1 MPPRRA
7 ALNRADHIAEA
18 RDSAQTAERL
28 FSEGRDLQAMEIV
41 WCSVKH
47 AVNAV
52 AVLRGWR
59 HATYGHKK
67 GVIERLEKDE
77 GHPDLIRLLAIA
89 RNLHIH
95 SDNGA
100 LLDAAGVTQ
109 SRRESATLVERL
121 LSIAET

>member
-1 MPPRRA
+1 M
-7 ALNRADHIAEA
+7 NREDHIAES

-28 FSEGRDLQAMEIV
+28 FGEGRDLQAMEIV

-67 GVIERLEKDE
+67 GVVQRLEKDE
-77 GHPDLIRLLAIA
+77 GHTNFIRMLAIA

-95 SDNGA
+95 SDNGM
-100 LLDAAGVTQ
+100 LLDAAAVIE
-109 SRRESATLVERL
+109 SRRQSAALVERL
-121 LSIAET
+121 LAIAET

>member
-1 MPPRRA
+1 M
-7 ALNRADHIAEA
+7 
-18 RDSAQTAERL
+18 L
-28 FSEGRDLQAMEIV
+28 FNEGCDLQAMEIV

-67 GVIERLEKDE
+67 GVVERLEKDE
-77 GHPDLIRLLAIA
+77 GHPDLIYLLAIA

-95 SDNGA
+95 SDNGM
-100 LLDAAGVTQ
+100 LLDAAGVIQ
-109 SRRESATLVERL
+109 SRRQSATLVERL
-121 LSIAET
+121 LTIAET

>member
-1 MPPRRA
+1 M
-7 ALNRADHIAEA
+7 NREDHIAEA

-28 FSEGRDLQAMEIV
+28 FGEGRDLQAMEIV

-67 GVIERLEKDE
+67 GVVERLEKDE
-77 GHPDLIRLLAIA
+77 GHTDFIEMLAAARRLHVHSDSGATLDAAGVIQARQESAVLVERLLAIA
-89 RNLHIH
+89 
-95 SDNGA
+95 
-100 LLDAAGVTQ
+100 
-109 SRRESATLVERL
+109 
-121 LSIAET
+121 ET